1 MSNFLELD
9 VILAAAKEGD
19 GGGLF
24 SIGLMVIMFAFM
36 YLFMIRPQ
44 KVKEKK
50 LREEVAK
57 LKKGDAVMLESGIYG
72 EIHAVEQESMQVK
85 IADKCIIKVHQRG
98 VRVLN
103 PVATVE
109 PAKVESK

>member
-1 MSNFLELD
+1 MSNFLALEAI
-9 VILAAAKEGD
+9 VANAKQAE

-50 LREEVAK
+50 HAEEVAK

-72 EIHAVEQESMQVK
+72 EIHAVEQDAMMVK
-85 IADKCIIKVHQRG
+85 IADKCVIKVHQRG

-109 PAKVESK
+109 PAKAESK